1 MRLGVPG
8 LIHQQ
13 VDTVKAL
20 DMAGQMP
27 VPVLVSLMRPSQKW
41 RETTGNSDE
50 DDKGEDDNN
59 NNDNNDRFTQRL
71 FLFIS
76 VFSML

>member
-1 MRLGVPG
+1 M
-8 LIHQQ
+8 
-13 VDTVKAL
+13 DTVKAL
-20 DMAGQMP
+20 DMAGRMP
-27 VPVLVSLMRPSQKW
+27 VPVLVSPMRPLQKW

-50 DDKGEDDNN
+50 DDEGEDD
-59 NNDNNDRFTQRL
+59 DADDDDNDRFTQRL

>member
-1 MRLGVPG
+1 M
-8 LIHQQ
+8 
-13 VDTVKAL
+13 DTVKAL

-27 VPVLVSLMRPSQKW
+27 VPVLVSPMRPLQKQ

-50 DDKGEDDNN
+50 DDEGEDDNDDD
-59 NNDNNDRFTQRL
+59 NDNDGFTQRL